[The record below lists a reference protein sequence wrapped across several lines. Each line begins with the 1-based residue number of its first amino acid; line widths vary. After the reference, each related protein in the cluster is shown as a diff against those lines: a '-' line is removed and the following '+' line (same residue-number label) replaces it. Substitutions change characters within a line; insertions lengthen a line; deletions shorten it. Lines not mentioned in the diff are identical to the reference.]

1 MQEHLYRKTIEACRT
16 WIDLQLVDNGKAIVP
31 WLQQGDF
38 QKSGL
43 LYSAWGCLYI
53 VYGRYLLVQK
63 EYLLLLGQLREFE
76 TAAQSFQSFLLS
88 LCTAVYS
95 AAVQAGLGNEAEADG
110 ELRRALALAAADG
123 IVMPFVENFDV
134 LEPLLQKAVRE
145 TAADAEL
152 LGRIMELGELYQ
164 ENLKNI
170 KYNASY
176 TVGGKTL
183 TVREA
188 EIANFVVQGKTN
200 AEIAAE
206 MFIAEI
212 TVKKAL
218 QGIYRKLGVDTR
230 LELVMALNADL

>member
-1 MQEHLYRKTIEACRT
+1 MLCAQNVA
-16 WIDLQLVDNGKAIVP
+16 
-31 WLQQGDF
+31 
-38 QKSGL
+38 
-43 LYSAWGCLYI
+43 
-53 VYGRYLLVQK
+53 
-63 EYLLLLGQLREFE
+63 
-76 TAAQSFQSFLLS
+76 AAQSFQSFLLS
-88 LCTAVYS
+88 LYTAVYS
-95 AAVQAGLGNEAEADG
+95 AAAQAGLGNEAEADG

-152 LGRIMELGELYQ
+152 LGRIMELGGLYQ

>member
-1 MQEHLYRKTIEACRT
+1 
-16 WIDLQLVDNGKAIVP
+16 
-31 WLQQGDF
+31 
-38 QKSGL
+38 
-43 LYSAWGCLYI
+43 
-53 VYGRYLLVQK
+53 
-63 EYLLLLGQLREFE
+63 
-76 TAAQSFQSFLLS
+76 
-88 LCTAVYS
+88 
-95 AAVQAGLGNEAEADG
+95 
-110 ELRRALALAAADG
+110 
-123 IVMPFVENFDV
+123 MPFVENFDI
-134 LEPLLQKAVRE
+134 LEQLLQKAVRE

-152 LGRIMELGELYQ
+152 LGRIMELGGLYQ